1 MGDSPPSEP
10 ACFSEADL
18 NSQAAQLTKPMPV
31 FIAFAAFLLLVF
43 GHRFGLPIRS
53 WVVTGEPFGTKR
65 KSPGQKSGVR
75 TATLEMVLDHD
86 SGRMEG
92 RCLKGRFTGRALS
105 SLVESELF
113 QLLDELQYTDPQGAV
128 LVEAYLDRRCEGWR
142 DRKTERRERT
152 QRGPRGATMTAGEA
166 YDVLGLK
173 PGAKQEHIRAAHR
186 RLMMKFHPDQGGS
199 TYLAARINEAKEV
212 LLAIN

>member
-1 MGDSPPSEP
+1 
-10 ACFSEADL
+10 
-18 NSQAAQLTKPMPV
+18 MPV

-43 GHRFGLPIRS
+43 GHRLGLPIRA
-53 WVVTGEPFGTKR
+53 WVVPGAPFGAKR

-75 TATLEMVLDHD
+75 TAALEMVLDHD
-86 SGRMEG
+86 SGSMEG

-105 SLVESELF
+105 SLVERELF
-113 QLLDELQYTDPQGAV
+113 QLLDELRSTDAQGAV

-142 DRKTERRERT
+142 DRKSDRREKSE
-152 QRGPRGATMTAGEA
+152 RGPLGATMTANEA
-166 YDVLGLK
+166 FDVLGLK

>member
-1 MGDSPPSEP
+1 
-10 ACFSEADL
+10 
-18 NSQAAQLTKPMPV
+18 MPV

-53 WVVTGEPFGTKR
+53 WVVTDGPFGAKR

-75 TATLEMVLDHD
+75 TAAMEMVLDHD

-92 RCLKGRFTGRALS
+92 RCLRGRFAGRELSALI
-105 SLVESELF
+105 ESELL
-113 QLLDELQYTDPQGAV
+113 QLLDELRADDPQGAV
-128 LVEAYLDRRCEGWR
+128 LIEAYLDRRLQGWR
-142 DRKTERRERT
+142 ERKAENR
-152 QRGPRGATMTAGEA
+152 QKAKSSPRGATMTANEA
-166 YDVLGLK
+166 YDVLDLK
-173 PGAKQEHIRAAHR
+173 PGAKEEQIRAAHR

-212 LLAIN
+212 LLAAI